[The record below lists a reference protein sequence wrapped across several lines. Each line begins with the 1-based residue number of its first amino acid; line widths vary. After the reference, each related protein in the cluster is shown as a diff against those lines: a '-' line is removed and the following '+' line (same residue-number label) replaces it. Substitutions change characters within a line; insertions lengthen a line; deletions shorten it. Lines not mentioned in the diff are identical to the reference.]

1 MKNYSHPN
9 EGNLLRMWVISVNG
23 RQKRTISVNVLCH
36 WELCFVMTVQ
46 RIRPQSKGKNSGS
59 CTPDLHR
66 PQNHENN
73 ITLDVISDRVPW
85 PLNVFA
91 GIKSR

>member
-1 MKNYSHPN
+1 MFCATGSC
-9 EGNLLRMWVISVNG
+9 I
-23 RQKRTISVNVLCH
+23 
-36 WELCFVMTVQ
+36 FVMTVQ
-46 RIRPQSKGKNSGS
+46 EIRWQSKGTNSGS

-73 ITLDVISDRVPW
+73 ITLDVISDRVPG

-91 GIKSR
+91 CVKSSSMHFKPKVRNILITS